1 MVVTFPPMTTR
12 DTDLRVV
19 YPPAL
24 TSEQARLRALEHA
37 AAMSPA
43 PATGPIASWLGMA
56 AFFAFSGL
64 AVFSPETITDAFAK
78 LFGTLFS

>member
-1 MVVTFPPMTTR
+1 MTTR

-24 TSEQARLRALEHA
+24 TSEQARLRELEHA
-37 AAMSPA
+37 AATSPT
-43 PATGPIASWLGMA
+43 PAEDPIASWPGAA
-56 AFFAFSGL
+56 AFFVFGGL
-64 AVFSPETITDAFAK
+64 AVFSPETLTNGFAA